1 MKHLLFL
8 FAFSFYT
15 TIAFGQI
22 TKGNWLV
29 GGNFDLYQNTENY
42 NSSTLKIDSKHTV
55 INVSANIGYFVMD
68 RLAFGLKP
76 TFSSI
81 KGEGINGSGSST
93 NFQIYRL
100 GPFGRYYFLDT
111 KKQYN
116 ILIDMSYQLGVLVI
130 ERKKIESKQRN
141 LSLLV
146 GPVIYFNSSVG
157 LEFLMGYNNIIN
169 NLDGTESTSKR
180 FQIVIGFQ
188 IHLIK

>member
-1 MKHLLFL
+1 MRYLLFL
-8 FAFSFYT
+8 FALSFYT
-15 TIAFGQI
+15 TIAFGQL

-29 GGNFDLYQNTENY
+29 GGNGELYQDTENY
-42 NSSTLKIDSKHTV
+42 NSSTFKFDGQYTE

-93 NFQIYRL
+93 NLQKYWF
-100 GPFGRYYFLDT
+100 GPFARYYFLN
-111 KKQYN
+111 KKKKYN
-116 ILIDMSYQLGVLVI
+116 ILIDASYQFGTLASGG
-130 ERKKIESKQRN
+130 KKIENKQRN